1 MRFDKLKN
9 VIKKGTDNKK
19 AKDAKDKEYIEEAA
33 KETLEARKM
42 VEDYVSKFEDTEK
55 DEKEAEKKLRLDQ
68 IRKGLRYR

>member
-1 MRFDKLKN
+1 MRFDKLKD
-9 VIKKGTDNKK
+9 VIKKGTDKKK